1 MEIRCAKWYKVYIE
15 PGSIKLE
22 VYDKIQLPPKLR
34 TLAYDIETTK
44 QPLCFPNALAGD
56 QVMCISYMID
66 GKGVLLVNRQIFSK
80 NISDFEYSP
89 LPQMK
94 GEFHIFN
101 CMNEKEMLILF
112 INQIKTISPQ
122 VIVTYNGDSFDFK
135 FIDERC

>member
-1 MEIRCAKWYKVYIE
+1 
-15 PGSIKLE
+15 
-22 VYDKIQLPPKLR
+22 
-34 TLAYDIETTK
+34 
-44 QPLCFPNALAGD
+44 
-56 QVMCISYMID
+56 MID
-66 GKGVLLVNRQIFSK
+66 GKGVLLVNRQVFSK

-101 CMNEKEMLILF
+101 CVNEKDMLILF
-112 INQIKTISPQ
+112 IKQIKTISPH